1 LVKRKIESDLKYLYM
16 SGKKITGRTKQLS
29 LKAPPQFHQRLKVL
43 ASKEKCLMIEV
54 LEQVIELY
62 EKEEVKRAIK
72 EATSQ
77 VSQAEVP
84 EKRVNKRAS
93 QEIERDAKKRKVE
106 NLKSE
111 EPESDEMEVD

>member
-1 LVKRKIESDLKYLYM
+1 M
-16 SGKKITGRTKQLS
+16 SGKKLTGRTKQLS
-29 LKAPPQFHQRLKVL
+29 LKATAEFHQRLKVL
-43 ASKEKCLMIEV
+43 ASKEKCLMIEI
-54 LEQVIELY
+54 LERALELY

-106 NLKSE
+106 DLKPEESE
-111 EPESDEMEVD
+111 KDEMEID